1 MLTGV
6 LNTYI
11 EALYIYHSI
20 MTVKINNALNQN
32 YVFFSF
38 TGMTI
43 LYYYY
48 YTAIGVLN
56 TYIKYMMFIIQ

>member
-1 MLTGV
+1 
-6 LNTYI
+6 
-11 EALYIYHSI
+11 

-43 LYYYY
+43 FYYYC

-56 TYIKYMMFIIQ
+56 TYIKYVTFMCITL